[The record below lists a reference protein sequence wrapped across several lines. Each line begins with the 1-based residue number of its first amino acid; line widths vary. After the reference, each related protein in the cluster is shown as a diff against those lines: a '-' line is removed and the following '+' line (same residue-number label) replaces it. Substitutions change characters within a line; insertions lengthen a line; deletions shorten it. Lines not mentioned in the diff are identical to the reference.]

1 MEKGQRTGDE
11 GRKVTA
17 FIEYTKPVMAKSF
30 STILFAL
37 MLTTVSAQE
46 AKNYYEQGV
55 EFARIGKPED
65 AIDAFNKSIALKP
78 DEYVAWYNR
87 GVAELMVHRYEDAL
101 TDFDKTI
108 LLNPGYK
115 KAYLNHGTTK
125 KHLTDYDGALA
136 DYNYLL
142 RHDTIN
148 MEAFYYRGLLYN
160 LIGKRVE
167 ACMDFNKARRLGYKD
182 AQIEV
187 DGCVRRPIADDT
199 SIHSILR
206 LTRMAD
212 NDDYGYTPEHP
223 VRVGKGPESG
233 PNNVRTYLELLRD
246 ANGKPLK
253 YERIG
258 TCCPYKSDHAF
269 FGKEAMEEKY
279 QITYTAADGSIKTA
293 FIYLTFYDYEEP
305 LILAGMGTVKSK

>member
-1 MEKGQRTGDE
+1 MT
-11 GRKVTA
+11 
-17 FIEYTKPVMAKSF
+17 KSF
-30 STILFAL
+30 FTVLFT
-37 MLTTVSAQE
+37 LTLTAISAQE

-55 EFARIGKPED
+55 EFARLGKADD
-65 AIDAFNKSIALKP
+65 AIEAFNKSIALKA

-87 GVAELMVHRYEDAL
+87 GVAEMMVHRYEDAL

-115 KAYLNHGTTK
+115 KAYLNRGTTK

-142 RHDTIN
+142 KHDTIN

-206 LTRMAD
+206 LTRKAD
-212 NDDYGYTPEHP
+212 NEGYGFLADHP

-279 QITYTAADGSIKTA
+279 QITYTAADGSTKTA
-293 FIYLTFYDYEEP
+293 FVYLTFYDYEEP
-305 LILAGMGTVKSK
+305 LILAGMKTVRPPNPQRGL